1 METREALQQRVRHER
16 AQKDMLQR
24 AAVRLEDAQTERL
37 WAMVSAQRAGLSIR
51 QIAAASGLSSSR
63 IHQLLSTTETAQIP
77 QWLNPLRETDSQSV
91 AAGEP
96 LAALQTRLASEVTLL
111 RRCIGWL
118 KDLERGEP
126 VAVNLRLDTD
136 LQTEF
141 AAFDRPRVM
150 KVIERIAAELDE
162 LARQGLEPLYVDL
175 PTMGDADALRVRH
188 RRQLAEPSTP
198 PLTSREQW
206 AALRGPFAKPRK

>member
-63 IHQLLSTTETAQIP
+63 VHQLLSTTETQIP
-77 QWLNPLRETDSQSV
+77 QWLNPLRETNSQSV

-206 AALRGPFAKPRK
+206 AALRGQFTKPRK

>member
-24 AAVRLEDAQTERL
+24 AAVRLENAQTERL

-63 IHQLLSTTETAQIP
+63 VHQLLSTTETAQIP

-118 KDLERGEP
+118 KDLERVEA

-136 LQTEF
+136 WQTEF
-141 AAFDRPRVM
+141 AAFDRPRLM

-162 LARQGLEPLYVDL
+162 LARHGLEPLCVDL

-188 RRQLAEPSTP
+188 P
-198 PLTSREQW
+198 
-206 AALRGPFAKPRK
+206 